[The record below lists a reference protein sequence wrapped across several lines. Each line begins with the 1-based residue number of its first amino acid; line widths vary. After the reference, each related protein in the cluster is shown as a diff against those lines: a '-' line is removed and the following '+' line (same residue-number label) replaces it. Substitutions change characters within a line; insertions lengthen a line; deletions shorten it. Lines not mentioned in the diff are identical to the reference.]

1 MTLANKP
8 AHYIVWLPISSTY
21 RLTFLYKMQV
31 DEYFLG
37 SLYSSQPK
45 VTSERAVDV
54 PARRCTRTDVP
65 MYPGYICPTTEVPTP
80 YALRQG
86 GYIRPR
92 TEVPTPYAASQGGIS
107 VLGQK
112 YLPHTQQVRGYIGP
126 RKEVPTP
133 YAASHGGMSVLGHM
147 YPPHIHCG
155 RGVHLS

>member
-86 GYIRPR
+86 G
-92 TEVPTPYAASQGGIS
+92 IS

-112 YLPHTQQVRGYIGP
+112 Y
-126 RKEVPTP
+126 
-133 YAASHGGMSVLGHM
+133 
-147 YPPHIHCG
+147 PPHIHAAGGYIRPSTKVPTQYPCG
-155 RGVHLS
+155 RGVHPS